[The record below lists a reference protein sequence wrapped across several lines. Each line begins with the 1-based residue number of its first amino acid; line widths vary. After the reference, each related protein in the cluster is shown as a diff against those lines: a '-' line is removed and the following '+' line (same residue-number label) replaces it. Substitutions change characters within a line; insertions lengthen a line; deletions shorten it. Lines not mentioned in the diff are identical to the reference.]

1 MSADRNSIERQF
13 NKSAAESYDRHALVQ
28 RDMAGQLASSLADW
42 KPAAHTAGSIE
53 VLEIGCG
60 TGSLTEMLLHARP
73 DFRITAVDI
82 AQAMVDMAGLRIE
95 SAGYAG
101 RARFLRANAEEWAG
115 DQPEASYDLIVSSAC
130 FQWLADPR
138 KTAVELRRLLRPG
151 GLLAFATFG
160 PATFHE
166 LHESFA
172 AAHRMYG
179 TEPERHGLSFLP
191 ATDWTELLEHAGF
204 SRIRSGQALHTET
217 HAGVRAFLHS
227 VKAAGAGAS
236 AASSRGLGYRRL
248 LTAMFQQY
256 ERRYAV
262 PGGISATYE
271 LLFIHGET
279 HAYPDVKLGGPP
291 CLSPRNLGQ

>member
-1 MSADRNSIERQF
+1 MSTEMNSVERQF
-13 NKSAAESYDRHALVQ
+13 NKSAADSYDRHALVQ
-28 RDMAGQLASSLADW
+28 RGMAGRLAASLADW
-42 KPAAHTAGSIE
+42 KPAHTAKTIE

-60 TGSLTEMLLHARP
+60 TGSLTEMLLRERP
-73 DFRITAVDI
+73 DFTITAIDI

-95 SAGYAG
+95 SAGYAD
-101 RARFLRANAEEWAG
+101 RARLLKANAEEWAAG
-115 DQPEASYDLIVSSAC
+115 QPGASYDLIVSSAC
-130 FQWLADPR
+130 FQWLSDPL
-138 KTAVELRRLLRPG
+138 KTAAELRRLLRPG

-179 TEPERHGLSFLP
+179 TEPERHGLSFLS
-191 ATDWTELLEHAGF
+191 ASDWTELLQRSGF
-204 SRIRSGQALHTET
+204 SQIRSGQALHTET
-217 HAGVRAFLHS
+217 HAGVRDFLHS

-236 AASSRGLGYRRL
+236 AASARGLGRRRL
-248 LTAMFQQY
+248 FSAMFQQY

-279 HAYPDVKLGGPP
+279 HAYPDAKLDGPP
-291 CLSPRNLGQ
+291 CLSP